1 MKRNMT
7 SLCLNKKGNLLD
19 IAIIPYLIM
28 FLIIIVIIGGYILYA
43 INDFAQTDPGSTDKQ
58 KSVMA
63 DYLNK
68 YRTAFDMGILLYFF
82 ALVGVTI
89 VSAYF
94 IKSNPIFFT
103 SAFIVWILSMI
114 TLPYIANTMINMMN
128 TNPLTNF
135 TTAMV
140 GTRFLLKYFVLIN
153 ILSGAGILY
162 ALYSKT
168 NENNLQIGAGGN
180 LGGNGGDAFE

>member
-1 MKRNMT
+1 
-7 SLCLNKKGNLLD
+7 
-19 IAIIPYLIM
+19 
-28 FLIIIVIIGGYILYA
+28 
-43 INDFAQTDPGSTDKQ
+43 
-58 KSVMA
+58 
-63 DYLNK
+63 
-68 YRTAFDMGILLYFF
+68 
-82 ALVGVTI
+82 
-89 VSAYF
+89 
-94 IKSNPIFFT
+94 
-103 SAFIVWILSMI
+103 
-114 TLPYIANTMINMMN
+114 MINMMN

-168 NENNLQIGAGGN
+168 NENNLQIGVGGN